1 MRGPTRLSWMLGSLL
16 IVSFLLVAGS
26 ARAADLPNILF
37 IFADDLGYGDVG
49 CYNPESKVP
58 TQNLDRLAKEG
69 LRMTDAHSPAT
80 GCTPSRD
87 SLLTG

>member
-37 IFADDLGYGDVG
+37 VFADVVERLDGPGAHHVG
-49 CYNPESKVP
+49 LP
-58 TQNLDRLAKEG
+58 G
-69 LRMTDAHSPAT
+69 
-80 GCTPSRD
+80 
-87 SLLTG
+87 